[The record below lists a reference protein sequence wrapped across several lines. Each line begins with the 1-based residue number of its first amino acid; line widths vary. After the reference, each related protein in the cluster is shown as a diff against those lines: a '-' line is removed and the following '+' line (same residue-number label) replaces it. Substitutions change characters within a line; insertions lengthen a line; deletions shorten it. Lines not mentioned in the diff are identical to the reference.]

1 MKLYLS
7 GPMTGIEEHNYPAF
21 HAAKE
26 ELENAGHEVLSPAEL
41 PVRDDWEWIDYM
53 MIDIEWVFAAE
64 GVAHL
69 SGWEKSKGAR
79 IEMKIAECRGL
90 LIKHWTQWLS

>member
-7 GPMTGIEEHNYPAF
+7 GPMTGIEEFNHPAF
-21 HAAKE
+21 HQAKK
-26 ELENAGHEVLSPAEL
+26 ELELNGHEVLSPAEL

-53 MIDIEWVFAAE
+53 MVDIGWVFEAD

-69 SGWEKSKGAR
+69 NDWEQSKGAR
-79 IEMKIAECRGL
+79 IEMKIAECRQL
-90 LIKHWTQWLS
+90 PIKHWTQWLE